1 LIINKKNKLDKYT
14 VKKYTQND
22 YTIWNDFI
30 AQAKNATFLFHRDF
44 MEYHKDRF
52 EDYSLMIFDGEKLA
66 AILPANKSGETL
78 YSHQG
83 LTYGGLVLSQKSKLY
98 DIIFIF
104 KSVLQ
109 YLTINKIIK
118 LFIKQIPSIYCDY
131 LSDEM
136 DYLIYICKGK
146 IIMKHNISAISLE
159 NNLTISKS
167 RIECIRRGKKLNLII
182 KEENNLESFWN
193 TLLIPNLRDKYNSKP
208 VHTLKEIESLHKKFP
223 TNIRHFNVY
232 DGDKLVCGTTLFIT
246 KNVVKPQY
254 ISGNEDSNM
263 LGSIDFL
270 YNFLIREIA
279 KDKKFFDFGPSHD
292 RSGLQIVKGINFW
305 KESFGA
311 NSLIQNFY
319 EVGTSNYYLLD
330 TILK

>member
-1 LIINKKNKLDKYT
+1 MIINKRTLDKYS
-14 VKKYTQND
+14 VKKYTEND
-22 YTIWNDFI
+22 FKTWNDFI

-52 EDYSLMIFDGEKLA
+52 EDYSLMIFEEEKLVA
-66 AILPANKSGETL
+66 VLPANRSGEIV

-83 LTYGGLVLSQKSKLY
+83 LTYGGLVLSPKSKLY
-98 DIIFIF
+98 HIIFIF
-104 KSVLQ
+104 KSILH
-109 YLTINKIIK
+109 YLSINQVSK
-118 LFIKQIPSIYCDY
+118 LFLKQIPSIYCDY

-146 IIMKHNISAISLE
+146 IIMKHNVSVISLE

-167 RIECIRRGKKLNLII
+167 RMECIRRGKKLNLII

-208 VHTLKEIESLHKKFP
+208 VHTVKEIEFLQEKFP
-223 TNIRHFNVY
+223 SNIRHFNVY
-232 DGDKLVCGTTLFIT
+232 NADELVCGTTLFIT

-254 ISGNEDSNM
+254 IAGNEDNNA
-263 LGSIDFL
+263 LGSLDFL
-270 YNFLIREIA
+270 YDFLIKEIA

-292 RSGLQIVKGINFW
+292 SSGLQIVKGINFW

-311 NSLIQNFY
+311 HSLIQDFY
-319 EVGTSNYYLLD
+319 EVETSNYYLLD

>member
-1 LIINKKNKLDKYT
+1 MDKYT
-14 VKKYTQND
+14 VKKYTNTD
-22 YTIWNDFI
+22 FKTWNDFI
-30 AQAKNATFLFHRDF
+30 EHAKNATFLFHRDF

-52 EDYSLMIFDGEKLA
+52 EDYSLMVFDGEKLVA
-66 AILPANKSGETL
+66 VLPANRSGDTL

-83 LTYGGLVLSQKSKLY
+83 LTYGGLVLSPKSKLY

-104 KSVLQ
+104 KSILK
-109 YLTINKIIK
+109 YLNINKIYK
-118 LFIKQIPSIYCDY
+118 LFLKQIPSIYCDY

-146 IIMKHNISAISLE
+146 IIMKHNISVISLE

-167 RIECIRRGKKLNLII
+167 RRECIRRGKKLNLIV

-193 TLLIPNLRDKYNSKP
+193 TLLIPNLKDKYASKP
-208 VHTLKEIESLHKKFP
+208 VHTVKEIEFLHKKFP
-223 TNIRHFNVY
+223 ENIRHFNVY
-232 DGDKLVCGTTLFIT
+232 NGDKLVCGTTLFIT

-254 ISGNEDSNM
+254 ISGNEDNNM

-270 YNFLIREIA
+270 YDFLIKEIA

-292 RSGLQIVKGINFW
+292 SSGLHIMKGINFW

-319 EVGTSNYYLLD
+319 EVETSNYYLLD

>member
-1 LIINKKNKLDKYT
+1 MDRYT
-14 VKKYTQND
+14 VKKYNEND
-22 YTIWNDFI
+22 YAIWNDFI
-30 AQAKNATFLFHRDF
+30 DHAKNATFLFHRDF

-52 EDYSLMIFDGEKLA
+52 EDYSLLVFDGKKLVA
-66 AILPANKSGETL
+66 VLPANKSGETL

-83 LTYGGLVLSQKSKLY
+83 LTYGGLVLSPKSKLY
-98 DIIFIF
+98 NIIFIF
-104 KSVLQ
+104 KSILQ
-109 YLTINKIIK
+109 YLNVNKISK
-118 LFIKQIPSIYCDY
+118 LILKQIPSIYCNY
-131 LSDEM
+131 LSDEI

-146 IIMKHNISAISLE
+146 IIMKNNISIISLE

-167 RIECIRRGKKLNLII
+167 RMECIRRGKKLNLII

-193 TLLIPNLRDKYNSKP
+193 DLLMPNLSEKYGSKP
-208 VHTLKEIESLHKKFP
+208 VHTVKEIEFLHKKFP

-232 DGDKLVCGTTLFIT
+232 HGDKLVCGTTVFIT

-254 ISGNEDSNM
+254 ISGNEDNNM

-270 YNFLIREIA
+270 YDFLIKEIA
-279 KDKKFFDFGPSHD
+279 KNKKFFDFGPSHD
-292 RSGLQIVKGINFW
+292 SSDLHIVKGISFW

-319 EVGTSNYYLLD
+319 EVETSNYYLLD